1 MITTLKQAVQTDD
14 GVTIAYKTMG
24 DGPRTLLFSHGWG
37 GFSTGFFWQEMLA
50 YLDLSGLRVI
60 LVDARGHGES
70 EKVTTGFTTERFAQ
84 DMFAVA
90 DAVAAE
96 QVVLVGYSL
105 SGRWI
110 QWMACTQPGRV
121 IGQILLAPV
130 PAADIPFPDEM
141 RHHWLQAVQQRE
153 LFEPLARQWC
163 KEPLRAEQFETYFTS
178 VSTTPQFSL
187 NATLDMCTSAG
198 TFIEKLQMISAP
210 TLVIGGQHDPLLPL
224 DFVRQA
230 IVQAIPG
237 ARLAVVDCGHEIPL
251 EKPRETAALF
261 EAFLAGLRQK

>member
-1 MITTLKQAVQTDD
+1 MTTRNQTVQTDD
-14 GVTIAYKTMG
+14 GVSIAYKTLG
-24 DGPRTLLFSHGWG
+24 EGPRTLLFSHGWG
-37 GFSTGFFWQEMLA
+37 GASSGFFWQEMLA
-50 YLDLSGLRVI
+50 HLDLGGLRIV

-70 EKVTTGFTTERFAQ
+70 EKVTTGFTSERFAQ

-90 DAVAAE
+90 DAVGAE

-105 SGRWI
+105 SGRPV
-110 QWMACTQPGRV
+110 QWMACTQPERV
-121 IGQILLAPV
+121 IGQILIAPV
-130 PAADIPFPDEM
+130 PAADIPFPDEV
-141 RHHWLQAVQQRE
+141 RHHWLEAVQQRE

-163 KEPLRAEQFETYFTS
+163 KEPLRSDLFEAYFTT

-198 TFIEKLQMISAP
+198 TFTDKLQATRAP
-210 TLVIGGQHDPLLPL
+210 TLVIGGQYDGLLPL

-237 ARLAVVDCGHEIPL
+237 ARLATLDCGHEIPL
-251 EKPRETAALF
+251 EKPQETAALF
-261 EAFLAGLRQK
+261 EAFLAGLR